1 MKYTA
6 SKAKNK
12 RTNHSTADS
21 KPSSNQALTTSA
33 ETGSPAKAA
42 SWSSQLR
49 TLFGHI
55 WVIFHDLKSILKIQQ
70 NDNSIT
76 GINDPWRRESVN

>member
-1 MKYTA
+1 MTNSIKCVFCGECFVRAVYLVWNEWA
-6 SKAKNK
+6 YEVHSKQSKNK
-12 RTNHSTADS
+12 RTNHPTADS

-49 TLFGHI
+49 TLFEAIYGLYFMI
-55 WVIFHDLKSILKIQQ
+55 
-70 NDNSIT
+70 
-76 GINDPWRRESVN
+76 